1 MSGLT
6 AISAGFRVAAPSDAL
21 CIGVLA
27 TQVFLD
33 TYATDGIR
41 EALAREV
48 REKLS
53 TEAVSALLADP
64 HVTFVVAEHAGHLVA
79 FAELARGTAQALVPA
94 EGAVELKRLYVQE
107 GFTGRGVGTALLRR
121 AEALA
126 AKQGAARL
134 WLTAWIGNARARA
147 FYARRGYRELGSTV
161 YVFQGEQYENRVF
174 SRELCDATG
183 TKGLP

>member
-1 MSGLT
+1 MPGP
-6 AISAGFRVAAPSDAL
+6 ARVDAGFRVATPPDAL

-48 REKLS
+48 RETLS

-64 HVTFVVAEHAGHLVA
+64 LETFVVAEHAGHLVA

-94 EGAVELKRLYVQE
+94 TGAVELKRLYVQE
-107 GFTGRGVGTALLRR
+107 GFTGKGVGTALLRQ
-121 AEALA
+121 AESLA

-134 WLTAWIGNARARA
+134 WLTAWIGNARARG
-147 FYARRGYRELGSTV
+147 FYARRGYRELGSTMFV
-161 YVFQGEQYENRVF
+161 LQGERHENRVF
-174 SRELCDATG
+174 SRELGDAPDS
-183 TKGLP
+183 KGLP

>member
-6 AISAGFRVAAPSDAL
+6 AIGAGFRVAAPSDAL
-21 CIGVLA
+21 CIGALA

-41 EALAREV
+41 PALAREV
-48 REKLS
+48 RENLS

-64 HVTFVVAEHAGHLVA
+64 AETFVVAERAGHLVA
-79 FAELARGTAQALVPA
+79 FAELARGPAPVPVAA

-107 GFTGRGVGTALLRR
+107 GFTGRGVGTALLGH
-121 AEALA
+121 AETLA

-134 WLTAWIGNARARA
+134 WLTAWIGNARALA
-147 FYARRGYRELGSTV
+147 FYARRGYRELGSTM
-161 YVFQGEQYENRVF
+161 YVLQGEQHENRVL
-174 SRELCDATG
+174 SRELRDG
-183 TKGLP
+183 IFTKGSP